1 MADHA
6 ELIANF
12 VAVSGATPEQA
23 QFYLEANNWDIN
35 TATSSFSE
43 EPQAGA
49 ASGERDNRGASRVD
63 EDDEDYVDEDD
74 DNDLD
79 DVLAQSAL
87 SLLHTFEH
95 LPEKEKYG

>member
-35 TATSSFSE
+35 Q
-43 EPQAGA
+43 PL
-49 ASGERDNRGASRVD
+49 RGTTGRQ
-63 EDDEDYVDEDD
+63 EQLQEDYVDEDD
-74 DNDLD
+74 DEDLN
-79 DVLAQSAL
+79 DVLAQPAPKSA
-87 SLLHTFEH
+87 S
-95 LPEKEKYG
+95 KK

>member
-35 TATSSFSE
+35 VTGHE
-43 EPQAGA
+43 QPL
-49 ASGERDNRGASRVD
+49 RGTTGRQ
-63 EDDEDYVDEDD
+63 EQLQEDYVDEDD
-74 DNDLD
+74 DEDLN
-79 DVLAQSAL
+79 DVLAQPAPKSA
-87 SLLHTFEH
+87 S
-95 LPEKEKYG
+95 KK